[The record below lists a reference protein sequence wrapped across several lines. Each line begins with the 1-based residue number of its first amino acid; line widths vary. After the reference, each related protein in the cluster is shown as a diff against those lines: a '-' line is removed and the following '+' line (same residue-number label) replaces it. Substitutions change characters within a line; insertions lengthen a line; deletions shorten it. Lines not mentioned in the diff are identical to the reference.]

1 VSNVE
6 VERRNARPPEWDRL
20 ELSVRRLLDD
30 YDRWRRRARA
40 AEQRVETLEATL
52 RDVAAGA
59 IDPAEMS
66 RRIEAL
72 QAENRDL
79 RERLDQARERVR
91 RLVERLRFLE
101 EDR

>member
-1 VSNVE
+1 
-6 VERRNARPPEWDRL
+6 
-20 ELSVRRLLDD
+20 
-30 YDRWRRRARA
+30 
-40 AEQRVETLEATL
+40 
-52 RDVAAGA
+52 VAAGA